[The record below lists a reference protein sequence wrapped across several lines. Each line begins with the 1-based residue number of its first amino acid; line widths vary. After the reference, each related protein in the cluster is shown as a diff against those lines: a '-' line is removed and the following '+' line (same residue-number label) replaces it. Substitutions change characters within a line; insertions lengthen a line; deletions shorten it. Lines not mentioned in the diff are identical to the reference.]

1 MRQFVNEEVK
11 SVRKELQYHLPRVK
25 DKVTKIKLY
34 EAIKQI
40 VNLTKG
46 RVIEEQQVL
55 SLMRYYELVKE
66 INNVHKRQ
74 D

>member
-1 MRQFVNEEVK
+1 VF
-11 SVRKELQYHLPRVK
+11 
-25 DKVTKIKLY
+25 

-46 RVIEEQQVL
+46 RVIEEKQVL